1 MEYELK
7 VSARMKKLAVKSA
20 KASVHVDIGDWGGF
34 TIINIDVWEQDG
46 KLHIKLPPKRM
57 NGNLRPDITLQGRIK
72 QEVNAAILEEFQR
85 QL

>member
-7 VSARMKKLAVKSA
+7 VSVRMKKSTTRSA
-20 KASVHVDIGDWGGF
+20 KASVHVDVGDLGGF

-85 QL
+85 PL

>member
-1 MEYELK
+1 M
-7 VSARMKKLAVKSA
+7 
-20 KASVHVDIGDWGGF
+20 
-34 TIINIDVWEQDG
+34 G

-72 QEVNAAILEEFQR
+72 QEVNAAILEEFRR